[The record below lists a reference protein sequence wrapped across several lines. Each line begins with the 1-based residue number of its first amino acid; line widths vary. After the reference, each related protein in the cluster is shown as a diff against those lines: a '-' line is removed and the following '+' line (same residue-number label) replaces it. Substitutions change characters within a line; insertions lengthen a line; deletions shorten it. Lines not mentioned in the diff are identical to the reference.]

1 MIAALIFIF
10 ILATLLTMRRAKPKM
25 TLIFFFISLS
35 CVTLLF
41 LHHASDELG
50 LSF

>member
-25 TLIFFFISLS
+25 ALALFFISLS

-50 LSF
+50 LGF

>member
-1 MIAALIFIF
+1 MIAAFIF
-10 ILATLLTMRRAKPKM
+10 ILILATVFTMRRAKPKM
-25 TLIFFFISLS
+25 ALALFFISLS

-50 LSF
+50 LGF